1 VLRAEDL
8 APVIEVQPRE
18 LRFRGLAE
26 FKQKL
31 QLVVAGGSGPHP
43 ARPPTLTAVPSAAG
57 SASQVLPAARAPARS
72 HPTLFAL
79 LAGLVLVS
87 MSAGV
92 GWRLHSQ
99 SPAAPAPAAAPPLT
113 PPVVAAAPTSDAKT
127 EPTAAAA
134 APVHRGSSASHGNSG
149 HRHPSKGSQLTPQAF
164 YETSQLLAN
173 QVAETAIALDPNAR
187 PPEPTRPEPTE
198 PTRPARLDPEPLP
211 EPTPPP
217 HRSPSRPSADHS
229 GGQPM
234 EEQAFA
240 ELLARVR
247 KTTSSVARL
256 GLLKDVVSE
265 GKSFSCKQIVQMMKV
280 PISSE
285 LKIQIAAT
293 MYARAIDP
301 DNASELMAAL
311 YHESDRQQ
319 LRALLQR
326 SP

>member
-1 VLRAEDL
+1 
-8 APVIEVQPRE
+8 
-18 LRFRGLAE
+18 
-26 FKQKL
+26 
-31 QLVVAGGSGPHP
+31 
-43 ARPPTLTAVPSAAG
+43 
-57 SASQVLPAARAPARS
+57 
-72 HPTLFAL
+72 
-79 LAGLVLVS
+79 
-87 MSAGV
+87 
-92 GWRLHSQ
+92 
-99 SPAAPAPAAAPPLT
+99 
-113 PPVVAAAPTSDAKT
+113 
-127 EPTAAAA
+127 
-134 APVHRGSSASHGNSG
+134 
-149 HRHPSKGSQLTPQAF
+149 
-164 YETSQLLAN
+164 
-173 QVAETAIALDPNAR
+173 
-187 PPEPTRPEPTE
+187 
-198 PTRPARLDPEPLP
+198 
-211 EPTPPP
+211 
-217 HRSPSRPSADHS
+217 
-229 GGQPM
+229 M